1 MTLRSLEVFLAV
13 VEGGSMRAAAE
24 RLYISQPSVSGVVAD
39 LEDEYGVRLFERLG
53 KKLCIT
59 QEGEQLAGYAR
70 RMLSLNEEIGR
81 QMHCAGI
88 RTPLRLGASVTVASG
103 IMAELAGRVQGPS
116 PYVYVA
122 NTGIIEQKI
131 LRNELDVGIVEGHI
145 KSEDLLVTPMM
156 PDRLVL
162 VCRPDH
168 WCSGRDSI
176 RLRELEA
183 ERLILREP
191 ESGTRQVLDL
201 EFPRA
206 GVSMQVGWECTTSQA
221 ILDAVAAGL
230 GVALMSPR
238 LLCKGMNLAAIPISD
253 GPVERWF
260 SLVIHKDKYIGPPLR
275 AFLELCKEYKE
286 NK

>member
-122 NTGIIEQKI
+122 NT
-131 LRNELDVGIVEGHI
+131 ELLNR
-145 KSEDLLVTPMM
+145 KFSAMSWM
-156 PDRLVL
+156 
-162 VCRPDH
+162 
-168 WCSGRDSI
+168 W
-176 RLRELEA
+176 
-183 ERLILREP
+183 
-191 ESGTRQVLDL
+191 
-201 EFPRA
+201 
-206 GVSMQVGWECTTSQA
+206 
-221 ILDAVAAGL
+221 
-230 GVALMSPR
+230 ALW
-238 LLCKGMNLAAIPISD
+238 KVISKAKTC
-253 GPVERWF
+253 W
-260 SLVIHKDKYIGPPLR
+260 
-275 AFLELCKEYKE
+275 
-286 NK
+286 